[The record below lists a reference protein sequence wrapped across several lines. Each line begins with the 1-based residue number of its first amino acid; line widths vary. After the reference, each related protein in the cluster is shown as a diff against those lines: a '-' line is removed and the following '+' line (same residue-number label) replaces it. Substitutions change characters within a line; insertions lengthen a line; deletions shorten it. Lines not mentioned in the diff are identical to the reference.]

1 MTRLKVSE
9 EVGDSI
15 SYIISNFNASDIPFL
30 YDNYRYLAAKHD
42 LKALKILKKEQLL
55 ECFLGGYEVLKAL
68 SIKDLKDNFSVKEH
82 STNMLLELKK
92 VGEYYLAY
100 AQVGDDYN
108 STYPYPLT
116 EEQVLNLVN
125 LGSWE
130 IVNTKEVHHA

>member
-30 YDNYRYLAAKHD
+30 YDNYRYLASKHD

-68 SIKDLKDNFSVKEH
+68 STNDLKDNFVVKEH
-82 STNMLLELKK
+82 STNMLLEVRK

-100 AQVGDDYN
+100 LLFGDKPN
-108 STYPYPLT
+108 HNYPYPLT
-116 EEQVLNLVN
+116 VEQVLNLIN
-125 LGSWE
+125 ISQWE
-130 IVNTKEVHHA
+130 IVSQGKKK